1 MARPHL
7 AYKSVMHPR
16 TRKLIGAVALVLFVG
31 LYMAL
36 AMEVTAIF
44 LPGAPALVQ
53 AIGYA
58 VAGLI
63 WIVPAG
69 AIIAWM
75 SKSS

>member
-1 MARPHL
+1 M
-7 AYKSVMHPR
+7 STR
-16 TRKLIGAVALVLFVG
+16 TRKFIGAIALIIFVM
-31 LYMAL
+31 LYMVL

-44 LPGAPALVQ
+44 LVDAPNLIRG
-53 AIGYA
+53 IGYA

-75 SKSS
+75 SRPSGRGNGQ